1 MSSVPR
7 DHGIS
12 ALMCHFP
19 WRFELE
25 TYREHKNCIS
35 LLNAGLNNEAILLNQ
50 ALHY

>member
-12 ALMCHFP
+12 ALMCHFQ

-25 TYREHKNCIS
+25 TLGEHKNCIS